1 MAILKNIINASLSGN
16 VGSMNFRKRGAEVVV
31 AQRSYTNSSKG
42 KGASVK
48 QREHRTKLPNV
59 LAVYNAIAPIQQRAW
74 EFRPSN
80 CSFANMFVKENLVG
94 SPVYLTA
101 AEAKAGA
108 QVMCKYVV
116 SKGSL
121 PTLPSKY
128 EDSKFKTGIV
138 LTEDFDLSNN
148 TIGAL
153 SEDISTNNTQLR
165 NGDKIS
171 IAFVNMFMMDVAGV
185 VVPRMGVNYFELTLD
200 AASEKPIMSLPNI
213 TLLQAANESGELV
226 FAAECN
232 YAFAIHSRLTSGKL
246 LTSTQMAVECK
257 TSTIYAKYTAEAQK
271 QLAMESYGFMPDVLL
286 TPGSVS
292 ENSDYKVATVNSVTY
307 DSSDLVN
314 GTKLQAGKE
323 LAIIGT
329 DLNRNNVQVVNNG
342 ITLVPQS
349 ANATKQ
355 TYTIGRNGSLIVKVN
370 GSQFAYATI
379 EGAAAN
385 VTAVKFD
392 GRTYS
397 VGASNLQFAQ
407 NLAATIEVEG
417 ENLGELTA
425 TGATLTNKA
434 GNENKRT
441 ANVNMPAGSSPWTIS
456 CGSQVILSGSTAEG
470 GENYE

>member
-16 VGSMNFRKRGAEVVV
+16 VGSMNFRKRGSEVVV
-31 AQRSYTNSSKG
+31 AQRSYTNASKG

-94 SPVYLTA
+94 SPVFLTA

-128 EDSKFKTGIV
+128 EESKFKTGVV
-138 LTEDFDLSNN
+138 LTEGFDLSNN

-153 SEDISTNNTQLR
+153 SEDISSNNTQLK

-171 IAFVNMFMMDVAGV
+171 IAFITLFMMDVAGV
-185 VVPRMGVNYFELTLD
+185 LVPRMGVNYFELTLD
-200 AASEKPIMSLPNI
+200 AASEKPIMSLPNF
-213 TLLQAANESGELV
+213 TLLQAANVNGELV
-226 FAAECN
+226 FGAECN
-232 YAFAIHSRLTSGKL
+232 FAFAIHSRLTSGKL
-246 LTSTQMAVECK
+246 LTSTQIAVECK
-257 TSTIYAKYTAEAQK
+257 TSTIYSKYTADAQK

-292 ENSDYKVATVNSVTY
+292 ENSDYKLATVNSVTY
-307 DSSDLVN
+307 GDSALVN
-314 GTKLQAGKE
+314 GSTLQAGSV
-323 LAIIGT
+323 LAITGT

-355 TYTIGRNGSLIVKVN
+355 TYTIGRNGALIVKVN

-379 EGAAAN
+379 QGAATN
-385 VTAVKFD
+385 VTAVKFN
-392 GRTYS
+392 GRDYS

-407 NLAATIEVEG
+407 NLTAAIEVKG
-417 ENLGELTA
+417 ENLGTLSA
-425 TGATLTNKA
+425 TGATLTNAA
-434 GNENKRT
+434 GDENKRT
-441 ANVNMPAGSSPWTIS
+441 ANVKMPAGSSPWTIS
-456 CGSQVILSGSTAEG
+456 CGSQVILSGSTTAS
-470 GENYE
+470 GESYE